1 MLQQSYVMPKT
12 TPFQN
17 YISNISTDPKSHMLG
32 PYGPHQSFETM
43 KTSPITATFLLHGS
57 AWLHWI
63 KVIPTTT
70 PFHKSISLISSDPKL
85 RILGPLGPHQS
96 PRTTQNTPNS
106 RIIPCMVLH
115 D

>member
-1 MLQQSYVMPKT
+1 MMLQQSYVMPKT

-63 KVIPTTT
+63 KVIPTIEGIIQA
-70 PFHKSISLISSDPKL
+70 PRPNLAL
-85 RILGPLGPHQS
+85 RMH
-96 PRTTQNTPNS
+96 
-106 RIIPCMVLH
+106 MVIGMIYF
-115 D
+115 DK